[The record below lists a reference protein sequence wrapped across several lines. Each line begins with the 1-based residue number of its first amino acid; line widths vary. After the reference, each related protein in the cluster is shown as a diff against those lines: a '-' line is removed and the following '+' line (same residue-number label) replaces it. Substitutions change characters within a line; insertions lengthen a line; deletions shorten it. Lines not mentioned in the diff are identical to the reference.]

1 MPGLSPK
8 LPLNIDQVD
17 GYSLNK
23 TFKQLSRQNLKMV
36 IMTNPGE
43 RIMIPDFG
51 VGIKTYLFENATQ
64 ATFDEIE
71 DEIKDQVS
79 KYLPYMIINSI
90 QFNSE
95 QVGINMSELETS
107 STSNYVNLQIKYSIP
122 SSFISDELNLKI

>member
-71 DEIKDQVS
+71 DEIRDQVS
-79 KYLPYMIINSI
+79 KYLPYMTINSI
-90 QFNSE
+90 QFGSE
-95 QVGINMSELETS
+95 QAGINMSELETS

>member
-64 ATFDEIE
+64 TTFDEIE
-71 DEIKDQVS
+71 DEIRDQVS
-79 KYLPYMIINSI
+79 KYLPYMTINSI

-95 QVGINMSELETS
+95 RGVNMSEIEAS
-107 STSNYVNLQIKYSIP
+107 SASNYVNLQIRYSIP

>member
-36 IMTNPGE
+36 IMTNPRE